1 MESEY
6 EEEEGISSSRSK
18 VEMGMAGKALIMAG
32 SLGLASIV
40 GVYVHPHLLPLAT
53 EGVPQLWRA
62 AQSWMT
68 APILFLLLNVVVGTL
83 YVSKRLAPPEEAAE
97 GRASPVLAPKKVG
110 DKKLPR
116 TDGGAVQ
123 AGGGVA
129 TRAAAAPTGL
139 RARLGKSRTLSRLVR
154 SKSEQIPP
162 ISAVSPES
170 SRLKKAVTTPRS
182 RKQVVVVADP
192 PDDGPPPAGHEE
204 VDKKAEDFISRFY
217 HKVKLQRLDS
227 LLRQQQQQ
235 ALQ

>member
-1 MESEY
+1 MSMESVY
-6 EEEEGISSSRSK
+6 EEEEGIRSSSK

-97 GRASPVLAPKKVG
+97 GRAPPKKAG
-110 DKKLPR
+110 DKKMPR
-116 TDGGAVQ
+116 PDGGAVE
-123 AGGGVA
+123 AGGGVPA
-129 TRAAAAPTGL
+129 KAAATPTGL
-139 RARLGKSRTLSRLVR
+139 RARLEKSRTLSRLVR

-162 ISAVSPES
+162 ITVKGVSPES

-192 PDDGPPPAGHEE
+192 PDDGPPQAGHEE

-227 LLRQQQQQ
+227 LLRHQQQQ